1 MQVYYFMQID
11 LSALP
16 ERYQKQVLRKIAEQG
31 KAKAPPAPQ
40 NSKKSK
46 YHNIKT
52 VQNGIRFDSKKRGKA
67 VPPAQSHGAGRG
79 NFRPK
84 ATGEFHPAR
93 GVYKTGWG
101 AGQANRLQGRFYIP
115 PEGRR
120 RQIYIIY
127 SRGREIGAHQNGGLS
142 IEAEIIPGKVRN
154 GHHRGLTA
162 GNR

>member
-52 VQNGIRFDSKKRGKA
+52 VQNGIRFDSKKEARRFLQLRA
-67 VPPAQSHGAGRG
+67 MEQAGEISG
-79 NFRPK
+79 LKLQVNFTLQEGYTKPDGERVRPI
-84 ATGEFHPAR
+84 
-93 GVYKTGWG
+93 VYKADFTY
-101 AGQANRLQGRFYIP
+101 RRKDE
-115 PEGRR
+115 EGRYTL
-120 RQIYIIY
+120 YIVEDVKSGPTRTAAY
-127 SRGREIGAHQNGGLS
+127 RLKRKLFREKYGMDIT
-142 IEAEIIPGKVRN
+142 EV
-154 GHHRGLTA
+154 
-162 GNR
+162 